1 MLMNLLVKNIFENGT
16 KVINIG
22 KLVHDIKK
30 VNLFLHKLR
39 HHEEYKKNTTIITPY
54 NNIVS
59 ENIHQL
65 DKNKVEKHQAEKHQV
80 EKHQVDN
87 MKINDSI
94 AIRKLQL
101 NKSVKKSSKHTLIRP
116 SMIPRTRYNRT
127 QRINV
132 IKI

>member
-1 MLMNLLVKNIFENGT
+1 LN
-16 KVINIG
+16 
-22 KLVHDIKK
+22 
-30 VNLFLHKLR
+30 

-59 ENIHQL
+59 ENIHQV
-65 DKNKVEKHQAEKHQV
+65 DKNQV
-80 EKHQVDN
+80 DKNQVDKNQVDKNQVDKNQVDKNQVDN

-101 NKSVKKSSKHTLIRP
+101 NRSVKKSNKHALIRP
-116 SMIPRTRYNRT
+116 SMIPRSRYNRT